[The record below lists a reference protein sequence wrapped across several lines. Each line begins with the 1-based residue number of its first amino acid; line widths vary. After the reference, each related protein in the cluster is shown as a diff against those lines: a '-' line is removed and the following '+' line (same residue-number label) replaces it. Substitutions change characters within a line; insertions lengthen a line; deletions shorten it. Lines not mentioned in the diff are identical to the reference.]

1 MNQRN
6 QRKDVI
12 LVAEDDPDDRLLVEE
27 ALRPLTDDLL
37 LRFVED
43 GEELMRCCHDPDF
56 PQPRLILLN
65 LNMPVK
71 NGFQALTEIKQDAC
85 LRQIPIII
93 WTTSSD
99 EDERRFCLKEG
110 AEEYVTKPNN
120 FADMTSVLGKMVN
133 QWLQSANHAEDRP
146 AAPLHRTLHGDPLC
160 AKQP

>member
-1 MNQRN
+1 M
-6 QRKDVI
+6 
-12 LVAEDDPDDRLLVEE
+12 AEDDPDDRLLVEE
-27 ALRPLTDDLL
+27 ALRPLTDDLT

-43 GEELMRCCHDPDF
+43 GEELMRCCHDPNL

-71 NGFQALTEIKQDAC
+71 NGFQALTEIKQDSG

-93 WTTSSD
+93 WTTASD

-120 FADMTSVLGKMVN
+120 FADLTSVLGKMVD
-133 QWLQSANHAEDRP
+133 QWLQSATFRKDRP
-146 AAPLHRTLHGDPLC
+146 ATPLHRRLHDDPLC
-160 AKQP
+160 EKQP